1 MIVLDSTRILSDALK
16 EAHASFDD
24 FDRRVVNQHIFDLV
38 KQAQQVVPP
47 KPETERRD
55 AHV

>member
-1 MIVLDSTRILSDALK
+1 VIVLDSTRILSDALK